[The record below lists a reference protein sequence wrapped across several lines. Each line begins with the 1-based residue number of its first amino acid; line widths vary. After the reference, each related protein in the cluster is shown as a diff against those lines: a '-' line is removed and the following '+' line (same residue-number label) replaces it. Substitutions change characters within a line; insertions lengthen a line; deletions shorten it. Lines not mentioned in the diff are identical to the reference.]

1 MTSMLKVP
9 VDALG
14 LWAFIRRV
22 WVYSLMLISSQFHPA
37 DEAELK
43 EEAAEYHNEEF
54 SPPPLLPRNV
64 ERHKPCDEIK
74 EELKGLR
81 DAVVSL
87 SQKLDTLQVSSSQKG
102 TPLPTVVAG
111 LDSTPPPPPPAYGAE
126 ASRSKANTHG

>member
-1 MTSMLKVP
+1 MLLVC
-9 VDALG
+9 G
-14 LWAFIRRV
+14 HLWGRV

-43 EEAAEYHNEEF
+43 EEAAEYHNEGF

-111 LDSTPPPPPPAYGAE
+111 LDPTGGRGGAYGAE
-126 ASRSKANTHG
+126 ASRSKANTHS